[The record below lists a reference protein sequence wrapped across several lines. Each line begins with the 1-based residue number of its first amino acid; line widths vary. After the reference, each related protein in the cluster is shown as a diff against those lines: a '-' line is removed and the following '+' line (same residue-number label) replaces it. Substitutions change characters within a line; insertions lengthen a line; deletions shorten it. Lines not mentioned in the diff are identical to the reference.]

1 MSAGP
6 IILDIGDRVVADR
19 DPPEV
24 FTFDTDLTGHTAHL
38 VIEDST
44 GTVVDTI
51 AGVVS
56 TVTATFTITAAA
68 VATAGT
74 YRYSVITDKD
84 TATLRRTR
92 IAGDWIV
99 EDLAG

>member
-1 MSAGP
+1 M
-6 IILDIGDRVVADR
+6 
-19 DPPEV
+19 
-24 FTFDTDLTGHTAHL
+24 
-38 VIEDST
+38 
-44 GTVVDTI
+44 
-51 AGVVS
+51 
-56 TVTATFTITAAA
+56 TATFAITAAA